1 MSLSHKLL
9 TIETSIAYED
19 VQDSWRFDREVWMC
33 EVVEAL
39 NDPQRLAA
47 LTLKMLSMLTPGCVA
62 YYWKKPSDYKRLNEA
77 ALKLASTKSDPTGK
91 ALKAIIK
98 DLRAGGTGELC
109 GGLVALP
116 VRNTGSRWLRG
127 VRVRVAGKAE
137 AAQPKNDSGSTAEAG
152 HLFGYSNPS

>member
-62 YYWKKPSDYKRLNEA
+62 YYWKKAVRLQEIER
-77 ALKLASTKSDPTGK
+77 GCFK
-91 ALKAIIK
+91 A
-98 DLRAGGTGELC
+98 GEHQ
-109 GGLVALP
+109 
-116 VRNTGSRWLRG
+116 
-127 VRVRVAGKAE
+127 E
-137 AAQPKNDSGSTAEAG
+137 
-152 HLFGYSNPS
+152 